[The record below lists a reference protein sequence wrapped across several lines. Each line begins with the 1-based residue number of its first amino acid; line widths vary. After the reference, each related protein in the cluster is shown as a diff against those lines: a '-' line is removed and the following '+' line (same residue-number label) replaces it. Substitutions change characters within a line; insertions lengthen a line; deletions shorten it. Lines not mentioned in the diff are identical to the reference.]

1 MRGER
6 RKAGAEKEIEFS
18 PYLLWETLRNSRVQF
33 PFPIVKVK
41 GIYEGLSREKEYNGF
56 YFGKLRDENLGG
68 SVTLKIPV
76 SLLPHFENGKGK
88 VFSVIGSPYLDVKP
102 HFSKAEI
109 VLTVKKIEGI
119 AAPQFSS
126 EINVLLS
133 IKYRKGKINLKNYLT
148 NLLEEGENPNI
159 AIFLGETAIVDKDLL
174 SSLGDKNVYYNL
186 EFIKVNLTSSDFVE
200 KVKEI
205 DEKGIYHLLAIIRG
219 GGEGREVF
227 DRIEIARELVSL
239 NTPFCTAI
247 GHAEDI
253 HLVDLIADETFITPT
268 DLGYFLRNIVIDFER
283 KHETKE
289 KEEELLKE
297 LKRLIE
303 ENSKLKDEVIKL
315 RGNEEKLR
323 FKIEKEVE
331 RNFRKELEELKKAL
345 NFYKTTSAIL
355 FAILIGGAISLWLFF
370 RG

>member
-1 MRGER
+1 M
-6 RKAGAEKEIEFS
+6 EKEIEIS
-18 PYLLWETLRNSRVQF
+18 PYLLWETLKISKVQF
-33 PFPIVKVK
+33 PIPIVKVK

-56 YFGKLRDENLGG
+56 YFGRLRDENLSG
-68 SVTLKIPV
+68 SITLKIPA

-119 AAPQFSS
+119 AAPQSSS

-133 IKYRKGKINLKNYLT
+133 IKYRKGKINLKNYLMK
-148 NLLEEGENPNI
+148 LLEDGENPNV

-186 EFIKVNLTSSDFVE
+186 EFIKVNLTSFDFVE

-205 DEKGIYHLLAIIRG
+205 DEKGIYHLIAIIRG

-239 NTPFCTAI
+239 NTPLCTAI
-247 GHAEDI
+247 GHAENV

-268 DLGYFLRNIVIDFER
+268 DFGYFLRNIVIDFER
-283 KHETKE
+283 KYETKE

-297 LKRLIE
+297 LKRLME
-303 ENSKLKDEVIKL
+303 ENNKLKDEVIRL
-315 RGNEEKLR
+315 RGNEEKIR
-323 FKIEKEVE
+323 FKIEKELE
-331 RNFRKELEELKKAL
+331 RNFSKEVERLEKSL
-345 NFYKTTSAIL
+345 NFYKTISTIL
-355 FAILIGGAISLWLFF
+355 LAILIAGAISLWLFF
-370 RG
+370 KD